1 MMTTRATRGPRRR
14 TVVALAVVLIVLTA
28 FVIRLV
34 DIQVV
39 SADDHVSD
47 SLEVGNLGST
57 TAIAGNRGSI
67 VDADGTVLAASTLV
81 YDAQLDPFLID
92 KLENDEKNPPEVPWA
107 EASEKIAAIT
117 GQNVDDVRALVSDAL
132 AKDPESRYAQLK
144 RGLNT
149 EQYLQLREIGVS
161 TYLYMAPRSVRVYP
175 NGAVAGTMVG
185 FLNGDGEGQY
195 GVERMAGECLAPTDG
210 SQTYRKGKDG
220 VVIPGSETTTDA
232 IDGGTV
238 QLTLNSDLNWYLQQM
253 VAEEAQRQGAQSATV
268 TVVEVKTGKIRAAAE
283 WPSVD
288 PNNVDGTP
296 SGYWTSQIF
305 SKTFEPGSTFK
316 AVTAATI
323 IDQGVADWS
332 TGVTAESREYFP
344 NGAEINDPFSHPKYN
359 YTLAGALIDSSNV
372 ALSKYGEMVS
382 AEVRHD
388 YLAKFGVGQK
398 TSIGLYGEEPGTLHP
413 ASEWDNQSLY
423 TTTFGQHFTITAAQL
438 ASTYQ
443 TFANDGERIDLSLI
457 ESCTQ
462 ADGTVVEADAPEHE
476 QVIEAS
482 TAAQVQRMLENVAVQ
497 GGLAERIE
505 VPGYR
510 IATKTGTAQ
519 TPDGHGG
526 YKSGL
531 YDVSIVGY
539 APAEDPEYVVVV
551 TMDEPTKLR
560 TSAATATAFQKAMTQ
575 VLKTYRVKPSTEP
588 MDELL
593 PKFN

>member
-1 MMTTRATRGPRRR
+1 MTTRATRGPRRR

>member
-1 MMTTRATRGPRRR
+1 MTTRATRGPRRR
-14 TVVALAVVLIVLTA
+14 TVVALAVVFAVLAA
-28 FVIRLV
+28 FVVRLV

-57 TAIAGNRGSI
+57 TTVAGNRGSI

-81 YDAQLDPFLID
+81 YDAQLSPSLIAEVDDKISPEFLWT
-92 KLENDEKNPPEVPWA
+92 V
-107 EASEKIAAIT
+107 ASDKIAAIIGTT
-117 GQNVDDVRALVSDAL
+117 GEQLRADVAANLEDN
-132 AKDPESRYAQLK
+132 PESQYLFLK
-144 RGLNT
+144 SGLNT
-149 EQYLQLREIGVS
+149 EQYLQLKELKDEGLV
-161 TYLYMAPRSVRVYP
+161 YLAMKPRSVRVYP

-185 FLNGDGEGQY
+185 FLNGAGEGQY

-210 SQTYRKGKDG
+210 SQTYRIGKDG
-220 VVIPGSETTTDA
+220 VVIPGSQTTTDA
-232 IDGGTV
+232 VDGGTV

-253 VAEEAQRQGAQSATV
+253 IAEESQRQGAASGTV

-288 PNNVDGTP
+288 PNNIDATP
-296 SGYWTSQIF
+296 QDYWKSQIF
-305 SKTFEPGSTFK
+305 SSWFEPGSTFK
-316 AVTAATI
+316 AVTAATL

-332 TGVTAESREYFP
+332 TPVTAKSREYFP
-344 NGAEINDPFSHPKYN
+344 NGAEINDSFSHPEYT
-359 YTLAGALIDSSNV
+359 YTLAGALVDSSNV
-372 ALSKYGEMVS
+372 ALSKYGQLVS
-382 AEVRHD
+382 PEVRHD

-398 TSIGLYGEEPGTLHP
+398 TAVDFQNELSGELHP
-413 ASEWDNQSLY
+413 VSKWDNQSLY
-423 TTTFGQHFTITAAQL
+423 TTTFGHYFTITAAQL

-457 ESCTQ
+457 ESCTH
-462 ADGTVVEADAPEHE
+462 ADGTVVEPDAPAHE
-476 QVIEAS
+476 QVVSEN
-482 TAAQVQRMLENVAVQ
+482 TAAQVQRMLENVSVQ
-497 GGLAERIE
+497 GGLSERIE

-519 TPDGHGG
+519 TPNGHGG
-526 YKSGL
+526 YKAGL
-531 YDVSIVGY
+531 YDVSIAGF

-551 TMDEPTKLR
+551 TMREPTKLR

-575 VLKTYRVKPSTEP
+575 VLKTYRVTPSTEP

-593 PKFN
+593 PKFK